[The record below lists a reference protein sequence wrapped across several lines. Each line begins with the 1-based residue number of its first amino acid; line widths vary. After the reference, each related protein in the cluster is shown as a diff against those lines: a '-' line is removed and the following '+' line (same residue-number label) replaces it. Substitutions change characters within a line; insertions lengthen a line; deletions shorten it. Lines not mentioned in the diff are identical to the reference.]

1 MVKQKP
7 DQHYQ
12 LKSLNHRF
20 VDNTSALR
28 SMIKAVNETVV
39 PKINSTVVVQVQTTK

>member
-12 LKSLNHRF
+12 LKSLNHRLLII
-20 VDNTSALR
+20 S
-28 SMIKAVNETVV
+28 
-39 PKINSTVVVQVQTTK
+39 QH

>member
-20 VDNTSALR
+20 VDNTFS
-28 SMIKAVNETVV
+28 IKKHDQSCKRNCCT
-39 PKINSTVVVQVQTTK
+39 